1 MCLCVRV
8 CVREKIVSE
17 FSLKKNQTDIS
28 ESTAESASA
37 CLLCASHT
45 SSICRWRTSTLLQML
60 CYSLIM
66 DYRQLLSIL
75 TMCGQPLPAFWSLRS
90 AGYIKHKQKSATPL
104 MGSIEW
110 SGVTCGQTCLAFGCV
125 SLVIVFIVLLDSLI
139 LRNWEDLVMGWFASQ
154 MKWRLGSLEL
164 ILPLY
169 FHLAFAFF

>member
-1 MCLCVRV
+1 MPGNQHYYFSKDQPITRVISNVKEKKKKIKKLGYYVHWKIQVTYIFWVCLCVRV

-90 AGYIKHKQKSATPL
+90 AGYIKHKQKSATPM
-104 MGSIEW
+104 MGSIE
-110 SGVTCGQTCLAFGCV
+110 
-125 SLVIVFIVLLDSLI
+125 
-139 LRNWEDLVMGWFASQ
+139 
-154 MKWRLGSLEL
+154 
-164 ILPLY
+164 
-169 FHLAFAFF
+169 